1 MRRFPI
7 LLAPLALLLALN
19 LVACGNKGPLVRP
32 SDIEDVEDVADD
44 DVGAVEEEAG
54 EEPADTS
61 WDAADD
67 AAGDSDADDDTE
79 MDDDPAEVPQPP
91 ADPGNG

>member
-7 LLAPLALLLALN
+7 LLAPLALLFALN

-32 SDIEDVEDVADD
+32 SDIEDVEEVADD
-44 DVGAVEEEAG
+44 DVGAVEEAAG
-54 EEPADTS
+54 EEPEDAS
-61 WDAADD
+61 WDGDDAADD
-67 AAGDSDADDDTE
+67 EAG
-79 MDDDPAEVPQPP
+79 MDGNPPGVPPPP